1 MRSTRPAYAAFIAF
15 GALWGTWGAALP
27 AVRDHAGVS
36 EAQLGIALVL
46 IGVGALPAM
55 ALAGTAVDRRGG
67 RVVAAAMVVLA
78 ITGVVVA
85 TVAAGPASLAVCLF
99 VLGAASGSADVG
111 ANAVAGAAERSTGR
125 PVLTRAHGAF
135 SVAVVAASLVTGG
148 IQAAGLG
155 VVVAFALV
163 VAVAVL
169 AAALLWAVPAAPAP
183 SQDQSRTTLLRR
195 RGRLFLP
202 LVAAGSVGALA
213 FAVENAHQSW
223 GAVFL
228 ADELA
233 VDVGLTAAAPA
244 LFAGVSAVTR
254 FALGAFAEVPVGPT
268 LTVGALVAVAG
279 TLLLARASGMWT
291 ALGGLA
297 LAAVGTSVLFPTL
310 LSAVLRD
317 VPGDS
322 RGRATST
329 VAGVAY
335 IGFIVGP
342 VLVGAIAAQFDLRVA
357 MSAVAGIAALAA
369 ATLWPVA
376 RWSSRR
382 TGLTAHRETSG
393 HPDPSQ

>member
-1 MRSTRPAYAAFIAF
+1 MSSTRPAYAAFIAF

-27 AVRDHAGVS
+27 AIRDHAEVS

-55 ALAGTAVDRRGG
+55 ALTGRAVDRAGG
-67 RVVAAAMVVLA
+67 RVVAAAMVALA
-78 ITGVVVA
+78 VTGVVVA
-85 TVAAGPASLAVCLF
+85 TVATGPVSLAVCLF

-125 PVLTRAHGAF
+125 PVLTRAHGTF
-135 SVAVVAASLVTGG
+135 SAAVVAASLITGG
-148 IQAAGLG
+148 IQALGLG
-155 VVVAFALV
+155 VAVAFALV
-163 VAVAVL
+163 VAVAVV
-169 AAALLWAVPAAPAP
+169 AAVLLWAVPAAPAP
-183 SQDQSRTTLLRR
+183 LKDQSRSRPPRR
-195 RGRLFLP
+195 RGRLSLP

-228 ADELA
+228 ADELVVGA
-233 VDVGLTAAAPA
+233 GLTAAAPA

-254 FALGAFAEVPVGPT
+254 FALGAFPRVPTGPT

-279 TLLLARASGMWT
+279 TLLLARASEMWV

-297 LAAVGTSVLFPTL
+297 LAAIGTSVLFPTL

-317 VPGDS
+317 VPEDS

-335 IGFIVGP
+335 IGFILGP
-342 VLVGAIAAQFDLRVA
+342 ILVGAVAAGSDLRMA
-357 MSAVAGIAALAA
+357 MTAVAGIAALAA
-369 ATLWPVA
+369 LTLWPVV
-376 RWSSRR
+376 RWSSNR
-382 TGLTAHRETSG
+382 TAATVSRDQQVT
-393 HPDPSQ
+393 PI